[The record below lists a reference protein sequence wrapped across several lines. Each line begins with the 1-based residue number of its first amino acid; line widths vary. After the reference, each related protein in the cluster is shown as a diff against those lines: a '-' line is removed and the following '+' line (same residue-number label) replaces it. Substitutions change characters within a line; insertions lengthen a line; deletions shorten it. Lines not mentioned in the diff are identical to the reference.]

1 MTTPRWKATLSRLA
15 ADHGMLLVL
24 LLLCACFSYA
34 TWGVQEPNGA
44 SAGDAVAAEILD
56 RFGPKARVLIVARG
70 NEEDVAFADRLRAR
84 LTAAGARVVG
94 VVKGDPPAAGDAL
107 REVARAGAGLDVIAC
122 NSVTA
127 SWAVLEKRGGVAPA
141 LASAEVVSPAGYNW
155 PSFLKAS
162 NLLNIANQIAVI
174 AILAAGMTLVIVTG
188 GIDLS
193 VGSLIALSAVV
204 ATLLIR
210 EWGGAGEATAAA
222 MVLCCLGAILACAA
236 VGCFSGLMVTEFA
249 VPPFIVTLAM
259 MLVASG
265 LAFELSQGQS
275 VYQVPDSFGWLGLRA
290 DMLGIPNQVV
300 LMGLVYLAAHV
311 LMTQTTLGRYV
322 YAVGGNAEAA
332 RLAGVPVRGVL
343 LFAYTT
349 CGALAGVGGVVLASQ
364 LKSGS
369 PTYGQMY
376 ELTVIAAVVVGGTSL
391 RGGQGKVMGTLI
403 GAFII
408 AVIQNG
414 MNLIGV
420 TSFRQRIILGL
431 VILGAVLLDTFKRRR
446 A

>member
-1 MTTPRWKATLSRLA
+1 
-15 ADHGMLLVL
+15 MLLVL

-34 TWGVQEPNGA
+34 SWGTQEPNGA
-44 SAGDAVAAEILD
+44 SAGRAVAAEILD

-70 NEEDVAFADRLRAR
+70 NEEDVAFADALRAR
-84 LTAAGARVVG
+84 LEAASGRVVG
-94 VVKGDPPAAGDAL
+94 VVKADPPAAGDAL
-107 REVARAGAGLDVIAC
+107 LRIARSGGGLDVIAC
-122 NSVTA
+122 NAVTA
-127 SWAVLEKRGGVAPA
+127 SWPVLAKRAEVSRAFAAAVL
-141 LASAEVVSPAGYNW
+141 VSPGGYNW

-162 NLLNIANQIAVI
+162 NLVNIANQIAVI

-210 EWGGAGEATAAA
+210 EWGGAEEAGALA
-222 MVLCCLGAILACAA
+222 MVLGCLGAVLVCAA
-236 VGCFSGLMVTEFA
+236 VGTFSGLMVTEFA

-275 VYQVPDSFGWLGLRA
+275 VYQLPDSFNWLGMRA
-290 DMLGIPNQVV
+290 DLLGIPNPVV
-300 LMGLVYLAAHV
+300 LMALVYLAAHV
-311 LMTQTTLGRYV
+311 LMTQTTLGRYI

-343 LFAYTT
+343 LFVYAT
-349 CGALAGVGGVVLASQ
+349 CGALAGVGGVVLASRY
-364 LKSGS
+364 KSGS
-369 PTYGQMY
+369 PTYGQGD

-391 RGGQGKVMGTLI
+391 RGGQGKVLGTLI

-414 MNLIGV
+414 MNLVGV
-420 TSFRQRIILGL
+420 TSYRQRIILGL
-431 VILGAVLLDTFKRRR
+431 VILGAVLLDTLRWRGAR
-446 A
+446 H